1 MLLVFVDVFVDDEN
15 KKVNNIFFF
24 FLFHSYRGL
33 KFWRQFINV
42 IATDD
47 NLLIDDVNFI

>member
-1 MLLVFVDVFVDDEN
+1 MLLVFVDVFVDDED
-15 KKVNNIFFF
+15 KKKSKQHIFF
-24 FLFHSYRGL
+24 FHSYRGL
-33 KFWRQFINV
+33 KFWRQFIKV

>member
-1 MLLVFVDVFVDDEN
+1 MLLIFIDVFVDDEN
-15 KKVNNIFFF
+15 KKSKQHILF

-33 KFWRQFINV
+33 KFWCQFINL

-47 NLLIDDVNFI
+47 SLLIDDVDLI